1 MNVKLSI
8 VGISILLVIS
18 LVQPSRADYIVTSE
32 ITGNDCWGI
41 GIKFCNTVK
50 VVAFEKGG
58 ECYEMPPRFSTVTT
72 YSEDKGR
79 CSINIG
85 TGIWTP
91 LKALATATQ
100 PRLYTKKDGKL
111 KEISPDYLSF
121 SCRKTPE

>member
-8 VGISILLVIS
+8 LGISIILIIS
-18 LVQPSRADYIVTSE
+18 LAQPSWADYIVTSE

-58 ECYEMPPRFSTVTT
+58 EFYEMPTRFSTVSTF
-72 YSEDKGR
+72 SKDKGR
-79 CSINIG
+79 CSINIS

-91 LKALATATQ
+91 LNALATATQ
-100 PRLYTKKDGKL
+100 PRLYTKTDGNL
-111 KEISPDYLSF
+111 KAISSEYLSF